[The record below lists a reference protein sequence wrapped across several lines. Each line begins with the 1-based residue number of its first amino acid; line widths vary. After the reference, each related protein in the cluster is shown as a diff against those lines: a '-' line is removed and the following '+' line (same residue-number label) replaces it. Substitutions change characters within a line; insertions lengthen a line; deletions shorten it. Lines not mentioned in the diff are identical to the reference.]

1 MAATQVS
8 MRDVPTLQGR
18 NLGVSSPIEVSQ
30 DRINTFADA
39 TEDHQ
44 WIHVDVEKA
53 KDSPFGGTIAHGYL
67 TLSLV
72 SAAMFE
78 LIEVPDA
85 EQIINY
91 GLDKVRFMSPV
102 PAGSSIEAS
111 AVVRAVDECKGGYQ
125 VTVDCQLR
133 VPGAERPAC
142 VAAIL
147 FRYLGAV

>member
-1 MAATQVS
+1 MSARQVS
-8 MRDVPTLQGR
+8 MKDVPSLQGES
-18 NLGVSSPIEVSQ
+18 LGVSSAVEVSQ
-30 DRINTFADA
+30 ERINQFAEA
-39 TEDHQ
+39 TGDHQ

-53 KDSPFGGTIAHGYL
+53 KESPFGGTIAHGYL

-85 EQIINY
+85 DQIINY

-133 VPGAERPAC
+133 IPGAERPAC

-147 FRYLGAV
+147 FRYLGEV